1 MKQWTGGMVALC
13 LLATGAMAGNAQV
26 QVQVRDA
33 WTRAVPAVAPVA
45 GGFVTV
51 VNDGD
56 VDDRLLRVES
66 DIAQRIEIHQMR
78 NDGGV
83 MRMRALP
90 EGVVVPAHG
99 KLELKPGGYHL
110 MLIKPRR
117 ALVEDGHFEAT
128 LVFQRAGRVPARFEV
143 RAMGAGG

>member
-1 MKQWTGGMVALC
+1 MKQWTLGLLALC
-13 LLATGAMAGNAQV
+13 LLATGAMAGNA

-45 GGFVTV
+45 GGFLTV
-51 VNDGD
+51 VNTGNSE
-56 VDDRLLRVES
+56 DRLLRVES
-66 DIAQRIEIHQMR
+66 DIAQRVEIHQMR

-90 EGVVVPAHG
+90 EGVAVPARG
-99 KLELKPGGYHL
+99 RLELKPGGYHL

-117 ALVEDGHFEAT
+117 ALVEGGHFDAT

-143 RAMGAGG
+143 RAMGAGR

>member
-1 MKQWTGGMVALC
+1 MKQWAYGIVALC
-13 LLATGAMAGNAQV
+13 LLATGAMAGNAR
-26 QVQVRDA
+26 VQVREA
-33 WTRAVPAVAPVA
+33 WARAVPAVAPVA
-45 GGFVTV
+45 GGFLTV

-66 DIAQRIEIHQMR
+66 DIAQRVEIHQMR

-90 EGVVVPAHG
+90 EGVTVPAHG

-117 ALVEDGHFEAT
+117 ALVEGGHFEAT
-128 LVFQRAGRVPARFEV
+128 LVFQRAGRVPVRFQV
-143 RAMGAGG
+143 RAMGAGR

>member
-1 MKQWTGGMVALC
+1 MKQWMGWVVALC
-13 LLATGAMAGNAQV
+13 LLAGGAMAGKAD
-26 QVQVRDA
+26 VRVLEA

-45 GGFVTV
+45 GGFLTV
-51 VNDGD
+51 VNKGD
-56 VDDRLLRVES
+56 ADDRLLRVES
-66 DIAQRIEIHQMR
+66 DIAQRVELHQMR

-99 KLELKPGGYHL
+99 KLVLKPGGYHL

-117 ALVEDGHFEAT
+117 ALVAGGHFEAT
-128 LVFQRAGRVPARFEV
+128 LVFQRAGRVPVRFEV
-143 RAMGAGG
+143 RAMGAGGN

>member
-1 MKQWTGGMVALC
+1 MKRWTGWVAALC
-13 LLATGAMAGNAQV
+13 LLAANALAGDGGVRV
-26 QVQVRDA
+26 QDA

-45 GGFVTV
+45 GGFLTV
-51 VNDGD
+51 LNTANS
-56 VDDRLLRVES
+56 DDRLLRVES
-66 DIAQRIEIHQMR
+66 DIAQRVEIHQMR
-78 NDGGV
+78 NDGGM

-90 EGVVVPAHG
+90 EGVVVPARG

-117 ALVEDGHFEAT
+117 ALVEGGHFDAT

-143 RAMGAGG
+143 RAMGAVH

>member
-1 MKQWTGGMVALC
+1 MKQWMGWSVALC
-13 LLATGAMAGNAQV
+13 LLAGSAAAGKAD
-26 QVQVRDA
+26 VRVLEA

-45 GGFVTV
+45 GGFLTV
-51 VNDGD
+51 VNDDD

-66 DIAQRIEIHQMR
+66 DIAQRVEIHQMR

-90 EGVVVPAHG
+90 DGVVVPAHG

-117 ALVEDGHFEAT
+117 ALVEGDHFGAT

-143 RAMGAGG
+143 RAMGASGG